1 MAYNIININPL
12 DLQPSKGVGI
22 KVPFDGPTGLNITYT
37 TKEAV
42 KSNIL
47 NFFLTGKRERIMNPN
62 MGVGIREQLFE
73 QITNNTADNLE
84 DIITFGL
91 SDYFPQIQLT
101 NLNVNA
107 SPDQNLIQIYFSYS
121 IKNTNM
127 QDEIIINFNKFFFG

>member
-1 MAYNIININPL
+1 MAYNVININPL

-62 MGVGIREQLFE
+62 MGAGIREQLFE
-73 QITNNTADNLE
+73 QITNDTAENLE
-84 DIITFGL
+84 NIITFGL
-91 SDYFPQIQLT
+91 NDYFPQIQLT

-121 IKNTNM
+121 IRNTNM
-127 QDEIIINFNKFFFG
+127 QDEITINFNN

>member
-1 MAYNIININPL
+1 MAYNIVNISPL

-22 KVPFDGPTGLNITYT
+22 KVPFDGPTGLNVTYT

-62 MGVGIREQLFE
+62 FGAGIREQLFE
-73 QITNNTADNLE
+73 QITNNTAENLE

-91 SDYFPQIQLT
+91 NDYFPQIQLI

-121 IKNTNM
+121 IRNTNM
-127 QDEIIINFNKFFFG
+127 QDEITINFNN

>member
-1 MAYNIININPL
+1 MAYNIVNISPL

-37 TKEAV
+37 TKDAV

-47 NFFLTGKRERIMNPN
+47 NYFLTGKRERIMNPN
-62 MGVGIREQLFE
+62 FGAGIREQLFE

-84 DIITFGL
+84 DIISFGL
-91 SDYFPQIQLT
+91 NDNFPQIQLT
-101 NLNVNA
+101 DLNVNA

-121 IKNTNM
+121 IKNTNI
-127 QDEIIINFNKFFFG
+127 QDEITINFNN

>member
-1 MAYNIININPL
+1 MAYNIVNISPL

-22 KVPFDGPTGLNITYT
+22 KVPFDGPTGLNVTYT

-62 MGVGIREQLFE
+62 FGAGIREQLFE
-73 QITNNTADNLE
+73 QIINNTAENLE

-91 SDYFPQIQLT
+91 NDYFPQIQLT
-101 NLNVNA
+101 NLNINA

-121 IKNTNM
+121 IRNTNM
-127 QDEIIINFNKFFFG
+127 QDEITINFNN

>member
-1 MAYNIININPL
+1 MTYNIININPL

-47 NFFLTGKRERIMNPN
+47 NFFLTGKRERIMNPIF
-62 MGVGIREQLFE
+62 GAGIREQLFE
-73 QITNNTADNLE
+73 QITNNTAENLE

-91 SDYFPQIQLT
+91 GDYFPQIQLI

-127 QDEIIINFNKFFFG
+127 QDEITINFNN

>member
-1 MAYNIININPL
+1 MAYNVININPL

-37 TKEAV
+37 TKDAV

-47 NFFLTGKRERIMNPN
+47 NFFLTGKRERIMSPDF
-62 MGVGIREQLFE
+62 GAGIREQLFE
-73 QITNNTADNLE
+73 QITNNTAENLE

-91 SDYFPQIQLT
+91 NDYFPQIQLI

-121 IKNTNM
+121 IRNTNM
-127 QDEIIINFNKFFFG
+127 QDEITINFNN

>member
-47 NFFLTGKRERIMNPN
+47 NFFLTGKRERIMNPIF
-62 MGVGIREQLFE
+62 GAGIREQLFE
-73 QITNNTADNLE
+73 QITNNTAENLE

-91 SDYFPQIQLT
+91 NDYFPS
-101 NLNVNA
+101 N
-107 SPDQNLIQIYFSYS
+107 S
-121 IKNTNM
+121 IN
-127 QDEIIINFNKFFFG
+127 

>member
-1 MAYNIININPL
+1 MAYTIVNINPL

-62 MGVGIREQLFE
+62 FGAGIREQLFE
-73 QITNNTADNLE
+73 QITNNTAENLE

-91 SDYFPQIQLT
+91 NDYFPQIQLT

-127 QDEIIINFNKFFFG
+127 QDEIIINFNN

>member
-1 MAYNIININPL
+1 MAYNVININPL

-37 TKEAV
+37 TKEAI

-62 MGVGIREQLFE
+62 MGAGIREQLFE
-73 QITNNTADNLE
+73 QITNNTAENIE

-91 SDYFPQIQLT
+91 GDYFPQVKLT
-101 NLNVNA
+101 NLNVSA

-121 IKNTNM
+121 IKNTNI
-127 QDEIIINFNKFFFG
+127 QDEITINFNN

>member
-1 MAYNIININPL
+1 MAYNIVNINPL

-62 MGVGIREQLFE
+62 FGAGIREQLFE
-73 QITNNTADNLE
+73 QITNNTAENLE

-91 SDYFPQIQLT
+91 NDYFPQIQLT

-107 SPDQNLIQIYFSYS
+107 APDQNLIQIYFSYS

-127 QDEIIINFNKFFFG
+127 QDEITINFNN

>member
-1 MAYNIININPL
+1 MVYNIININPL

-37 TKEAV
+37 TKDAV

-62 MGVGIREQLFE
+62 FGAGIREQLFE
-73 QITNNTADNLE
+73 QITNNTAENLE

-101 NLNVNA
+101 NLNVSA

-121 IKNTNM
+121 IKNTNI
-127 QDEIIINFNKFFFG
+127 QDEITINFNN

>member
-22 KVPFDGPTGLNITYT
+22 KVPFDGPTGLNVTYT

-47 NFFLTGKRERIMNPN
+47 NFFLTGRRERIMNPIF
-62 MGVGIREQLFE
+62 GAGIREQLFE
-73 QITNNTADNLE
+73 QITNNTAENLE

-91 SDYFPQIQLT
+91 GDYFPQIQLT
-101 NLNVNA
+101 DLNVSA

-127 QDEIIINFNKFFFG
+127 QDEITINFNN

>member
-1 MAYNIININPL
+1 MAYNVININPL

-62 MGVGIREQLFE
+62 MGAGIREQLFE
-73 QITNNTADNLE
+73 QITNNTAENLE
-84 DIITFGL
+84 DIIAFGL
-91 SDYFPQIQLT
+91 GDYFPQIQLT
-101 NLNVNA
+101 NLNVSA

-127 QDEIIINFNKFFFG
+127 QDEITINFNN

>member
-37 TKEAV
+37 TKDAV

-62 MGVGIREQLFE
+62 FGAGIREQLFE
-73 QITNNTADNLE
+73 QITNNTAENLE

-91 SDYFPQIQLT
+91 NDYFPQIQLT

-107 SPDQNLIQIYFSYS
+107 TPDQNLIQIYFSYS
-121 IKNTNM
+121 IKNTNI
-127 QDEIIINFNKFFFG
+127 QDEITINFNN